1 MPYGWKICSVSDI
14 AYLRTGATF
23 DKANVLLSNKNEGIR
38 VLRGGNISTYKIDF
52 QIDDIFIPT
61 AIVNPSIH
69 VQQYDIITP
78 AVTSLENIGK
88 MARVFT
94 KPTSNY
100 TVGGFVYLLTPLF
113 YNDTFS
119 KFLLYQ
125 FTSTWF
131 IRQLQAIAKKSGA
144 AFYNINKTKFNG
156 LPVFIPPLEE
166 QARIV
171 KRIEELFEQIEII
184 EQNQADIDTLYEEFR
199 KRTLTLAIQGKLV
212 PRDPNDEPASVL
224 LERIRAEKK
233 AKLGKKYVDSYIY
246 KGDDNCYYEHIAARA
261 QDEPVEVLFDI
272 PENWAFTRL
281 DTIIGLSS
289 GTNLT
294 SATMAKSEQI
304 YPVFGGNGITGYYD
318 KYNIG
323 ADHIIIG
330 RVGFYCGSIHVTNK
344 KSWITDNALIVSFDN
359 SSISTSFFALLLE
372 SLELGKKSSAT
383 AQPLVTGKII
393 KPIIVALPP
402 LAEQNRI
409 VAKINEI
416 FAML

>member
-1 MPYGWKICSVSDI
+1 MGSEVKDITDDLPFEIPDSWVFVRLSTVCWLGDVAKSVGEKLPYLDAKTLRGKSDKTYLSEGKVVDVGKKVILVDGENSGEVFDIPFRGYMGSTFKTLETVSHFNFGYLNVVLDFYRDTFRGNKI
-14 AYLRTGATF
+14 GA
-23 DKANVLLSNKNEGIR
+23 AIPHLNKNLFKSLHIGIPPIAEQVR
-38 VLRGGNISTYKIDF
+38 IVAEIEKFEPLIAEYDKLEQQATKL
-52 QIDDIFIPT
+52 DDEI
-61 AIVNPSIH
+61 
-69 VQQYDIITP
+69 Y
-78 AVTSLENIGK
+78 GK
-88 MARVFT
+88 
-94 KPTSNY
+94 
-100 TVGGFVYLLTPLF
+100 L
-113 YNDTFS
+113 
-119 KFLLYQ
+119 
-125 FTSTWF
+125 
-131 IRQLQAIAKKSGA
+131 KKSILQ
-144 AFYNINKTKFNG
+144 Y
-156 LPVFIPPLEE
+156 
-166 QARIV
+166 
-171 KRIEELFEQIEII
+171 
-184 EQNQADIDTLYEEFR
+184 
-199 KRTLTLAIQGKLV
+199 AIQGKLV
-212 PRDPNDEPASVL
+212 PQDPNDEPASVL

-233 AKLGKKYVDSYIY
+233 AKLGKKYVDSFIY

-261 QDEPVEVLFDI
+261 QDEPAEVLFDI

>member
-1 MPYGWKICSVSDI
+1 MP
-14 AYLRTGATF
+14 
-23 DKANVLLSNKNEGIR
+23 
-38 VLRGGNISTYKIDF
+38 
-52 QIDDIFIPT
+52 
-61 AIVNPSIH
+61 
-69 VQQYDIITP
+69 
-78 AVTSLENIGK
+78 
-88 MARVFT
+88 
-94 KPTSNY
+94 
-100 TVGGFVYLLTPLF
+100 
-113 YNDTFS
+113 
-119 KFLLYQ
+119 
-125 FTSTWF
+125 
-131 IRQLQAIAKKSGA
+131 
-144 AFYNINKTKFNG
+144 
-156 LPVFIPPLEE
+156 
-166 QARIV
+166 
-171 KRIEELFEQIEII
+171 
-184 EQNQADIDTLYEEFR
+184 
-199 KRTLTLAIQGKLV
+199 
-212 PRDPNDEPASVL
+212 
-224 LERIRAEKK
+224 
-233 AKLGKKYVDSYIY
+233 
-246 KGDDNCYYEHIAARA
+246 
-261 QDEPVEVLFDI
+261 FDI
-272 PENWAFTRL
+272 PDSWAFTRL

-409 VAKINEI
+409 VAQINEI